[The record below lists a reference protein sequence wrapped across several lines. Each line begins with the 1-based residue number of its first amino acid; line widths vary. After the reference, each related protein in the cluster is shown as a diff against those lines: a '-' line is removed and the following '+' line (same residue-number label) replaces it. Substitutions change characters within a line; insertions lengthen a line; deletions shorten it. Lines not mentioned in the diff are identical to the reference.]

1 MFCFIKDSISVEQ
14 KYDVIYRITCPG
26 CFQKFVG
33 KTDRNLITRPDE
45 HGTKVDQPMYQHQ
58 SNCDEFND
66 HIMLYRVPD
75 TATDTNIVS
84 KELHL
89 HNAVISIAKILDKH
103 NIWGQLQFAEETGT

>member
-1 MFCFIKDSISVEQ
+1 
-14 KYDVIYRITCPG
+14 
-26 CFQKFVG
+26 
-33 KTDRNLITRPDE
+33 
-45 HGTKVDQPMYQHQ
+45 
-58 SNCDEFND
+58 
-66 HIMLYRVPD
+66 MLYRVPD